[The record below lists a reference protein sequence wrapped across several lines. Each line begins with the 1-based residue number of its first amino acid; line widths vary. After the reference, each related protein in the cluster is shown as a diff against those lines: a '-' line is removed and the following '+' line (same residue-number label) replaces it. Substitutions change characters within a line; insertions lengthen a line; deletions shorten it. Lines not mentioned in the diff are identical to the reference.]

1 MKVYVVGSAKYYVN
15 FMTDVE
21 LTNDIRRAKV
31 VLFTG
36 GEDVDPSIYGRTKL
50 PQTYSNIERDLK
62 EKEIFEK
69 VRPNQL
75 VVGIC
80 RGSQFCCVM
89 NGGNLVQDCTGH
101 ALRIT
106 HPIYGTKDN
115 MVYEI
120 TSTHHQMQYP
130 FNLPPEDFDILYYG
144 VGGRN
149 FRGDGIDSNLLQDY
163 NPEVVLYHKKDMPK
177 CLAIQGHPEMMPDSP
192 VAKMLDKLIKSLC

>member
-1 MKVYVVGSAKYYVN
+1 MKVYVVGSAKHYAD

-21 LTNDIRRAKV
+21 LTNDIRRAKI

-80 RGSQFCCVM
+80 RGSQFCCIM
-89 NGGNLVQDCTGH
+89 NGGNLVQDCIGH
-101 ALRIT
+101 ALHIT
-106 HPIYGTKDN
+106 HPIYSTKDN

-130 FNLPPEDFDILYYG
+130 FSLPPEDYDILYYG
-144 VGGRN
+144 VCGRN
-149 FRGDGIDSNLLQDY
+149 FRGDGIDSKYLSDY

>member
-1 MKVYVVGSAKYYVN
+1 MKVYVVGSAKYYAD

-89 NGGNLVQDCTGH
+89 NGGNLVQDCGGH

-144 VGGRN
+144 VCGRN
-149 FRGDGIDSNLLQDY
+149 FRGDGIDSKYLSDY